1 MAQWEEQS
9 SSPHSSVTNLH
20 ERSSL
25 ESSAIEGA
33 GRSGLE
39 ATASAADAKIHR
51 RISMA
56 ERLNS
61 AYAESKESKEAK
73 ASVKSN
79 TDRLNQILEEPSYRA
94 LFREF
99 LKANF
104 CEENLTFWMDV
115 EDFKRKFSI
124 TSSAQ
129 ATVPTS
135 RGGKATPGQA
145 VMERHH
151 ESLIQTAFQ
160 IYNKYLAPSSQ
171 NELNID
177 HGLRLDLASYLG
189 EVMTNLNGKTFDGQV
204 DATQAGAFNA
214 TQLQVLI
221 KLYSRIQ
228 THVLRLMAMDSLPKV
243 CRCMYL
249 LHKHIHICILQFIKT
264 QRFTEAKQWLGG
276 DASEDIQF
284 LTSPPAPPGLG
295 SEETGGAYITVSA
308 KATEREQRQQQ
319 LLSPSTTS

>member
-1 MAQWEEQS
+1 M
-9 SSPHSSVTNLH
+9 TNLL

-25 ESSAIEGA
+25 EAGTIESATKLGPE
-33 GRSGLE
+33 
-39 ATASAADAKIHR
+39 AADAKIHR

-56 ERLNS
+56 ERLNVHT
-61 AYAESKESKEAK
+61 ESKELKEAK
-73 ASVKSN
+73 ANVKSN

-104 CEENLTFWMDV
+104 CEENLAFWVDV

-129 ATVPTS
+129 ANTPAA
-135 RGGKATPGQA
+135 RGGKGTPGQA
-145 VMERHH
+145 AMERHH
-151 ESLIQTAFQ
+151 ESLIQTAFL

-177 HGLRLDLASYLG
+177 HGLRLDLASYLS
-189 EVMTNLNGKTFDGQV
+189 EVMTNLNGKAFDGQV
-204 DATQAGAFNA
+204 DPSQAITFNA
-214 TQLQVLI
+214 TQLQMLI

-243 CRCMYL
+243 CHSVYL
-249 LHKHIHICILQFIKT
+249 T
-264 QRFTEAKQWLGG
+264 Q
-276 DASEDIQF
+276 
-284 LTSPPAPPGLG
+284 
-295 SEETGGAYITVSA
+295 ETCLYSDRPVH
-308 KATEREQRQQQ
+308 QN
-319 LLSPSTTS
+319 

>member
-1 MAQWEEQS
+1 MAKLG
-9 SSPHSSVTNLH
+9 P
-20 ERSSL
+20 
-25 ESSAIEGA
+25 
-33 GRSGLE
+33 E
-39 ATASAADAKIHR
+39 ATVSAADAKIHR

-56 ERLNS
+56 ERLNNV
-61 AYAESKESKEAK
+61 YTESKEAKEAK

-79 TDRLNQILEEPSYRA
+79 TDRLNQILEEPSYRN

-104 CEENLTFWMDV
+104 CEENLAFWMDV

-129 ATVPTS
+129 ANVPVG
-135 RGGKATPGQA
+135 RGGKGTPGQA
-145 VMERHH
+145 AMERHH

-177 HGLRLDLASYLG
+177 HGLRLDLASYLS

-204 DATQAGAFNA
+204 DASQAGVFNA
-214 TQLQVLI
+214 TQLQMLI

-243 CRCMYL
+243 RHCE
-249 LHKHIHICILQFIKT
+249 HT
-264 QRFTEAKQWLGG
+264 
-276 DASEDIQF
+276 
-284 LTSPPAPPGLG
+284 P
-295 SEETGGAYITVSA
+295 
-308 KATEREQRQQQ
+308 
-319 LLSPSTTS
+319 